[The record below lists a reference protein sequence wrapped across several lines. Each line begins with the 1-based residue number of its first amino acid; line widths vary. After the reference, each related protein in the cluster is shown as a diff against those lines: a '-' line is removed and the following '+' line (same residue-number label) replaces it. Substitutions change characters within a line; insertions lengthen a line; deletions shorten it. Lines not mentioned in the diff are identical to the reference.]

1 MNRSV
6 ILSSKMIKINV
17 LFSSSPRLDL
27 ASHRF
32 MQQQTDQ
39 IEMEK
44 KRINLLLLLLLFSGA
59 TIFNGQRLDRGL

>member
-39 IEMEK
+39 IEMEE
-44 KRINLLLLLLLFSGA
+44 KRSNLLLLLLFSGA